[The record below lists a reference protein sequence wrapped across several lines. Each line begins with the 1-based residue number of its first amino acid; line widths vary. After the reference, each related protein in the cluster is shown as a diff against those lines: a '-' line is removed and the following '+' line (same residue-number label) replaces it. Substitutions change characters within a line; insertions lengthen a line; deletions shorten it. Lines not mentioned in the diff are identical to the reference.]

1 MSPLPHNQGMIRIIR
16 TTLSLLL
23 VAGGLSA
30 QLGAPTPAR
39 AAGAGWKACAARS
52 VPLPATRPADP
63 ALTDALQKRVS
74 NWRQARS
81 TRYAGLSA
89 TIRWDDGREV
99 SAVSG
104 SADKGSGRAVDPH
117 TPFALA
123 SVSKPFT
130 AAVALLL
137 DACGIMP
144 LATRASSL
152 VPYADVRAEAT
163 IEDLLRHEAGMSDW
177 LTDKYTRMD
186 WLISHPNGKVGPKT
200 AVQNLLPRGEIG
212 TFDYSNSSLTLVTLA
227 AERATGASWQQL
239 MGELL
244 LKPLGLKE
252 TGFGPVAGAAR
263 PHTWSRGALRPFGQR
278 GWGPTRS
285 VAAVLRGAGDLFST
299 PHDLVRFGELL
310 WGDRLLEGSQTQ
322 LINGIANLTG
332 LPWSYT
338 IGTMMDRSW
347 LGSVRTYGHTGGYTG
362 VSTTLRRIPEL
373 GITIAVTANGMGT
386 PGGYAD
392 DLAIN
397 LIDLLDVAAPSS
409 AQAIA
414 GVSGAGL
421 TAAARANP
429 EPFPVVA
436 PAVLLVCGD
445 GSAAS
450 GAATDGALGWQ
461 DLSSGGDDS
470 EVGEW
475 SGRATALA
483 ELPDGRLLVGGV
495 ALKRA
500 GGVTVKGLAVRDPKS
515 GAWSPFASLTRAD
528 GTVATVTAISVDSA
542 RQRLFVSG
550 DFTTVATKARR
561 TAAKGI
567 AMLNLN
573 SGRWSALSGGLRGS
587 VLVRAI
593 SLNPASGRIAVGGKF
608 TVPGKAKSVNVGVWD
623 VASGWIQL
631 KPISASGAIS
641 GLVESVALTSSG
653 VVHAGGHLFIGDSEA
668 LVARWSTAAGGWS
681 ASATSSTLG
690 DAPRAFA
697 VDAGGALIVGTGIG
711 WYGSPLVRE
720 SALSGYGWERV
731 GGGLTLSRRIAWIS
745 ALAQVPGGRVAVGGA
760 FDASGGTSLRNV
772 AIWDPA
778 NQGLTALGTGLSAAP
793 DALASSTH
801 SLAYA
806 TLRLRSTEPGGTGRT
821 CITAWGVSSP
831 VTPAA
836 PTLTATRSRI
846 TVRWAAAASGSAPTG
861 WIAEARASGRAM
873 RSCVTAAPLLT
884 CVISG
889 LDAGTKY
896 SVRLRAY
903 TVPAGPSPRST
914 AVKVTTKR

>member
-1 MSPLPHNQGMIRIIR
+1 MIRIAR
-16 TTLSLLL
+16 TTLALLL

-30 QLGAPTPAR
+30 QLGAPS
-39 AAGAGWKACAARS
+39 AALAASGGWRACAARP
-52 VPLPATRPADP
+52 VPLPAARPADP
-63 ALTDALQKRVS
+63 ALTDAVQKRVS
-74 NWRQARS
+74 NWQQARS

-89 TIRWDDGREV
+89 AIRWDDGREV

-104 SADKGSGRAVDPH
+104 SADKSSGRAVDTH

-130 AAVALLL
+130 AAIALLL

-144 LATRASSL
+144 LTTRASSL
-152 VPYADVRAEAT
+152 VSYADVRPEAT

-186 WLISHPNGKVGPKT
+186 WLVSHPNGKVGPKT
-200 AVQNLLPRGEIG
+200 AVQNLLPRGELG
-212 TFDYSNSSLTLVTLA
+212 TFEYSNSSLTLVTLA
-227 AERATGASWQQL
+227 AERATGVSWQQL
-239 MGELL
+239 MNELL

-252 TGFGPVAGAAR
+252 TGFGPIAEAAR
-263 PHTWSRGALRPFGQR
+263 THTWLRGALRPFGQR

-285 VAAVLRGAGDLFST
+285 AAAVLRGAGDLFST

-332 LPWSYT
+332 RPWSYT

-347 LGSVRTYGHTGGYTG
+347 LGGLRTYGHTGGYSG
-362 VSTTLRRIPEL
+362 VSSTLRRIPEL
-373 GITIAVTANGMGT
+373 GVTIAVTANGMGT

-397 LIDLLDVAAPSS
+397 LIDLLDVPAPSS

-414 GVSGAGL
+414 GASGAEL

-436 PAVLLVCGD
+436 PAAFLVCGD

-450 GAATDGALGWQ
+450 GGALSWQ
-461 DLSSGGDDS
+461 DLSSGVDGSEDGD
-470 EVGEW
+470 W

-495 ALKRA
+495 ALTRA
-500 GGVTVKGLAVRDPKS
+500 GGVAVKGLAVRDPKN
-515 GAWSPFASLTRAD
+515 GAWSLFASLTRAD

-542 RQRLFVSG
+542 RQRLFVAG
-550 DFTTVATKARR
+550 DFVAVATKAGRA
-561 TAAKGI
+561 AAKGI
-567 AMLNLN
+567 AMLNLK

-593 SLNPASGRIAVGGKF
+593 SLDPASGRIAVGGRF
-608 TVPGKAKSVNVGVWD
+608 TVPGSAKGVNVGVWD
-623 VASGWIQL
+623 AASGWAQL
-631 KPISASGAIS
+631 VTTSSSTALS
-641 GLVESVALTSSG
+641 GLVESIALTPSG
-653 VVHAGGHLFIGDSEA
+653 VVHAGGHLLIGDDEA
-668 LVARWSTAAGGWS
+668 LIARWSTAAGGWS

-690 DAPRAFA
+690 DAPRAIA
-697 VDAGGALIVGTGIG
+697 VDAGGALIAGTGIG

-731 GGGLTLSRRIAWIS
+731 GGGLTLSRRTAWIS
-745 ALAQVPGGRVAVGGA
+745 ALAQGPDGRVAVGGA
-760 FDASGGTSLRNV
+760 FNASGSTSLQNV

-778 NQGLTALGTGLSAAP
+778 NQGLTGLGGGLPAEP

-821 CITAWGVSSP
+821 CVTAWGVAA
-831 VTPAA
+831 PAA
-836 PTLTATRSRI
+836 PATPTLTATRSSI
-846 TVRWAAAASGSAPTG
+846 TVRWAAASSGSTPTG
-861 WIAEARASGRAM
+861 WVAEARASGHAT
-873 RSCVTAAPLLT
+873 RSCVAAAPLLT
-884 CVISG
+884 CAISG
-889 LDAGTKY
+889 LDAATKY

-903 TVPAGPSPRST
+903 TVPAGPSPHSA